1 MPSPEPDLV
10 ALTRASMEATNRHE
24 FDAAVG
30 VFATQVVFD
39 MEAAGLGRFEGIAA
53 ARRYLED
60 WIGSH
65 DSQRFARWEGADV
78 GNGVVLVEAL
88 LDARP
93 AGAAASLRE
102 LWAFVVVWDG
112 GRIVSIT
119 ADKDLERARAR
130 AQRAAS
136 GG

>member
-1 MPSPEPDLV
+1 
-10 ALTRASMEATNRHE
+10 MEASNRRDFE
-24 FDAAVG
+24 TAVG
-30 VFATQVVFD
+30 VFAPHVVFD

-60 WIGSH
+60 WIGSY

-93 AGAAASLRE
+93 TGAAASVRE
-102 LWAFVVVWDG
+102 LWAFVAVWDG

-119 ADKDLERARAR
+119 ADQDLERARAR
-130 AQRAAS
+130 ARRAAS
-136 GG
+136 GEWR